1 MFTSLLLVCV
11 LGTDKC
17 ELMKRTDNKTY
28 PTMEQCLEATAVDAK
43 QVYEYLAAK
52 GVYTQ
57 VGFKCEEDK
66 NSI

>member
-43 QVYEYLAAK
+43 QVYEYFAAK
-52 GVYTQ
+52 GVITQ
-57 VGFKCEEDK
+57 IGFKCEEDK